1 MQMSCSV
8 DCERPVANGSPW
20 TALNYIHEDLL
31 NEAGY

>member
-8 DCERPVANGSPW
+8 DCERPVPNGSPW

-31 NEAGY
+31 NEVGY